1 MFAKFAARFAAPL
14 FLTSLFAFSCAL
26 AQDYPSKPVR
36 FIVPFPPSGSA
47 DILAR
52 LIADKL
58 TVTLGQSLI
67 VENRPGAGGSLGAD
81 IVAKGP
87 ADGHLLLYANTSLA
101 INPSLYKT
109 LPYDTAKAF
118 APVINMVFIPNFI
131 LVAEEVPANS
141 IADLVRLAKASP
153 GKLNYSSPGNGTFPH
168 LAIELFKLHGGINLV
183 HIPYKGAAAALQ
195 ALVAKEVQVLSNDLL
210 TALPHV
216 KSGRIKALASTGTT
230 RSSAA
235 PDVPTMAEARFKDYS
250 AVGWQGIMVAAGT
263 PAPVIARLNAEIGKV
278 LADPALRE
286 RFASQGLE
294 IVGGTPQQFGEFIRR
309 DTEKWREAVTA
320 SGAKLD

>member
-1 MFAKFAARFAAPL
+1 MKLVRALFCLATALMLSSPAA
-14 FLTSLFAFSCAL
+14 
-26 AQDYPSKPVR
+26 AQEYPTRPIR

-58 TVTLGQSLI
+58 MATLGQPLVI
-67 VENRPGAGGSLGAD
+67 ENRPGAGGALGAD

-87 ADGHLLLYANTSLA
+87 ADGHMLLYANTSLA
-101 INPSLYKT
+101 INPSLYKS

-131 LVAEEVPANS
+131 LVAEGVPANS
-141 IADLVRLAKASP
+141 IADLVKLAKASP

-168 LAIELFKLHGGINLV
+168 LAIELFKLHAGISLV

-195 ALVAKEVQVLSNDLL
+195 ALVAKEVEVLSNDLL

-216 KSGRIKALASTGTT
+216 KTGRIKALAITGVT

-235 PDVPTMAEARFKDYS
+235 PDVPTMAEAGLKDYS

-263 PAPVIARLNAEIGKV
+263 PAPIIARLNAEIGKV

-294 IVGGTPQQFGEFIRR
+294 IVGGTPQQFGNFIRR

>member
-1 MFAKFAARFAAPL
+1 MNIFRAL
-14 FLTSLFAFSCAL
+14 FGLFIALVMSASAL
-26 AQDYPSKPVR
+26 AQDYPVKPIR
-36 FIVPFPPSGSA
+36 FVVPFPPSGSA

-58 TVTLGQSLI
+58 VVTLGQPLI
-67 VENRPGAGGSLGAD
+67 IENRPGAGGALGAD
-81 IVAKGP
+81 IVAKGA
-87 ADGHLLLYANTSLA
+87 ADGHMLLYANTSLA

-118 APVINMVFIPNFI
+118 APVINMVLIPNFI
-131 LVAEEVPANS
+131 LVAEDVPANS
-141 IADLVRLAKASP
+141 IADLVRLAKANP

-168 LAIELFKLHGGINLV
+168 VAIELFKLHAGINLV

-216 KSGRIKALASTGTT
+216 KSGRIKALAITGTT

-235 PDVPTMAEARFKDYS
+235 PDVPTMAEAGLRDYS

-263 PAPVIARLNAEIGKV
+263 PAPVIARLNAEIGRV

-309 DTEKWREAVTA
+309 DAEKWREAVTA

>member
-1 MFAKFAARFAAPL
+1 MNIFRAL
-14 FLTSLFAFSCAL
+14 FGLFIALVMSASAL
-26 AQDYPSKPVR
+26 AQDYPVKPIR
-36 FIVPFPPSGSA
+36 FVVPFPPSGSA

-58 TVTLGQSLI
+58 VVTLGQPLI
-67 VENRPGAGGSLGAD
+67 IENRPGAGGALGAD
-81 IVAKGP
+81 IVAKGA
-87 ADGHLLLYANTSLA
+87 ADGHMLLYANTSLA

-118 APVINMVFIPNFI
+118 APVINMVLIPNFI
-131 LVAEEVPANS
+131 LVAEDVPANS
-141 IADLVRLAKASP
+141 IADLVRLAKANP

-168 LAIELFKLHGGINLV
+168 LAIELFKLHAGIGLV

-216 KSGRIKALASTGTT
+216 KSGRIKALAITGTT

-235 PDVPTMAEARFKDYS
+235 PDVPTMAEAGLRDYS

-263 PAPVIARLNAEIGKV
+263 PAPVIARLNAEIGRV

-286 RFASQGLE
+286 RFASLGLE

-309 DTEKWREAVTA
+309 DAEKWREAVTA

>member
-1 MFAKFAARFAAPL
+1 MKSIRILLGLLGTFAVCLP
-14 FLTSLFAFSCAL
+14 AF
-26 AQDYPSKPVR
+26 AQDYPVKPIR

-52 LIADKL
+52 LIGDKL
-58 TVTLGQSLI
+58 TSTLGQPLVI
-67 VENRPGAGGSLGAD
+67 ENRPGAGGALGAD
-81 IVAKGP
+81 LVAKGP
-87 ADGHLLLYANTSLA
+87 ADGHMLLYANTSLA
-101 INPSLYKT
+101 INPSLYKS

-131 LVAEEVPANS
+131 LVSEGVPANS
-141 IADLVRLAKASP
+141 IADLVKLAKASP

-168 LAIELFKLHGGINLV
+168 LAIELFKLHAGISLV

-195 ALVAKEVQVLSNDLL
+195 ALVAKEVEVLSNDLL

-216 KSGRIKALASTGTT
+216 KTGRIKALAITGVT
-230 RSSAA
+230 RSPAA
-235 PDVPTMAEARFKDYS
+235 PDVPTMAEAGFKDYS

-263 PAPVIARLNAEIGKV
+263 PAPIIARLNAEIGKV

-286 RFASQGLE
+286 RFAAQGLE
-294 IVGGTPQQFGEFIRR
+294 IVGGTPQQFGDFLRR

>member
-1 MFAKFAARFAAPL
+1 MNFRTLFVALAATL
-14 FLTSLFAFSCAL
+14 AFSDTAF
-26 AQDYPSKPVR
+26 AQDYPVKPIR

-58 TVTLGQSLI
+58 MVTLGQPLI
-67 VENRPGAGGSLGAD
+67 IENRPGAGGALGAE

-87 ADGHLLLYANTSLA
+87 ADGHILLYANTSLA

-109 LPYDTAKAF
+109 LPYDTARAF
-118 APVINMVFIPNFI
+118 APVINMVLIPNFI
-131 LVAEEVPANS
+131 LVAEDVPANS
-141 IADLVRLAKASP
+141 IAELVKLARANP

-168 LAIELFKLHGGINLV
+168 LAIELFKLHAGISLV

-216 KSGRIKALASTGTT
+216 KTGRIKALAITGTT

-235 PDVPTMAEARFKDYS
+235 PDVPTMAEAGLRDYS

-263 PAPVIARLNAEIGKV
+263 PQPVVARLNGEIGKV

-309 DTEKWREAVTA
+309 DTDRWREAVSA

>member
-1 MFAKFAARFAAPL
+1 MNIFRAL
-14 FLTSLFAFSCAL
+14 FGLFIALVMSASAL
-26 AQDYPSKPVR
+26 AQDYPVKPIR
-36 FIVPFPPSGSA
+36 FVVPFPPSGSA

-58 TVTLGQSLI
+58 VVTLGQPLI
-67 VENRPGAGGSLGAD
+67 IENRPGAGGALGAD
-81 IVAKGP
+81 IVAKGA
-87 ADGHLLLYANTSLA
+87 ADGHMLLYANTSLA

-118 APVINMVFIPNFI
+118 APVINMVLIPNFI
-131 LVAEEVPANS
+131 LVAEDVPANS
-141 IADLVRLAKASP
+141 IADLVRLAKANP

-168 LAIELFKLHGGINLV
+168 LAIELFKLHAGIDLV

-216 KSGRIKALASTGTT
+216 KSGRIKALAITGTT

-235 PDVPTMAEARFKDYS
+235 PDVPTMAEAGLKEYN

-286 RFASQGLE
+286 RFASQGIE

-309 DTEKWREAVTA
+309 DAEKWREAVTA

>member
-1 MFAKFAARFAAPL
+1 MNIFRAL
-14 FLTSLFAFSCAL
+14 FGLFIALVMSASAL
-26 AQDYPSKPVR
+26 AQDYPVKPIR
-36 FIVPFPPSGSA
+36 FVVPFPPSGSA

-58 TVTLGQSLI
+58 VVTLGQPLI
-67 VENRPGAGGSLGAD
+67 IENRPGAGGALGAD
-81 IVAKGP
+81 LVAKGA
-87 ADGHLLLYANTSLA
+87 ADGHMLLYANTSLA

-118 APVINMVFIPNFI
+118 APVINMVLIPNFI
-131 LVAEEVPANS
+131 LVAEDVPANS
-141 IADLVRLAKASP
+141 IADLVRLAKANP

-168 LAIELFKLHGGINLV
+168 LAIELFKLHAGINLV

-216 KSGRIKALASTGTT
+216 KSGRIKALAITGTT

-235 PDVPTMAEARFKDYS
+235 PDVPTMAEAGLKEYN

-286 RFASQGLE
+286 RFASQGIE

-309 DTEKWREAVTA
+309 DTQKWGEAVTA

>member
-1 MFAKFAARFAAPL
+1 MLRNALQFAAL
-14 FLTSLFAFSCAL
+14 MLFAFTSAH
-26 AQDYPSKPVR
+26 AQEYPAKPIR
-36 FIVPFPPSGSA
+36 FVVPFPPSGSA

-52 LIADKL
+52 LIGDKL
-58 TVTLGQSLI
+58 SATLGQPLVI
-67 VENRPGAGGSLGAD
+67 ENRPGAGGALGAD

-118 APVINMVFIPNFI
+118 APVINMVLIPNFI
-131 LVAEEVPANS
+131 LVAEDVPVAS
-141 IADLVRLAKASP
+141 IADLVKLAKASP

-168 LAIELFKLHGGINLV
+168 LAVELFKLHAGVQIV

-216 KSGRIKALASTGTT
+216 KSGRIKALAITGTS

-235 PDVPTMAEARFKDYS
+235 PDVPTMAEAGLKDYS

-278 LADPALRE
+278 LADTALRE

-294 IVGGTPQQFGEFIRR
+294 VVTGTPQQFGEFIRK
-309 DTEKWREAVTA
+309 DTERWREAVTA

>member
-1 MFAKFAARFAAPL
+1 MNIFRAL
-14 FLTSLFAFSCAL
+14 FGLFIALVMSASAL
-26 AQDYPSKPVR
+26 AQDYPVKPIR
-36 FIVPFPPSGSA
+36 FVVPFPPSGSA

-58 TVTLGQSLI
+58 VVTLGHPLI
-67 VENRPGAGGSLGAD
+67 IENRPGAGGALGAD
-81 IVAKGP
+81 IVAKGA
-87 ADGHLLLYANTSLA
+87 ADGHMLLYANTSLA

-118 APVINMVFIPNFI
+118 APVINMVLIPNLI
-131 LVAEEVPANS
+131 LVAEDVPANS
-141 IADLVRLAKASP
+141 IADLVRLAKANP

-168 LAIELFKLHGGINLV
+168 LAIELFKLHAGIGLV

-216 KSGRIKALASTGTT
+216 KSGRIKALAITGTT

-235 PDVPTMAEARFKDYS
+235 PDVPTMAEAGLKEYN

-286 RFASQGLE
+286 RFASQGIE

-309 DTEKWREAVTA
+309 DTQKWGEAVTA
-320 SGAKLD
+320 SGAKLDSVGC

>member
-1 MFAKFAARFAAPL
+1 MKFRTLFVALAAALAL
-14 FLTSLFAFSCAL
+14 SATAF
-26 AQDYPSKPVR
+26 AQDYPVKPIR

-58 TVTLGQSLI
+58 MVTLGQPLI
-67 VENRPGAGGSLGAD
+67 IENRPGAGDALGAE

-87 ADGHLLLYANTSLA
+87 ADGHMLLYANTSLA

-118 APVINMVFIPNFI
+118 APVINMVIIPNFI
-131 LVAEEVPANS
+131 LVAEDVPAGS
-141 IADLVRLAKASP
+141 IAELVKLAKASP

-168 LAIELFKLHGGINLV
+168 LAIELFKLHAGINLV

-216 KSGRIKALASTGTT
+216 KTGRIKALAITGTT

-235 PDVPTMAEARFKDYS
+235 PDVPTMAEAGLKDYS

-263 PAPVIARLNAEIGKV
+263 PQPVVARLNAEIARV

-294 IVGGTPQQFGEFIRR
+294 IVGGTPQQFGDFIRR
-309 DTEKWREAVTA
+309 DTERWREAVTA

>member
-1 MFAKFAARFAAPL
+1 MQRFAIWLAAL
-14 FLTSLFAFSCAL
+14 LFASSGAL
-26 AQDYPSKPVR
+26 AQDYPTKPIR

-58 TVTLGQSLI
+58 MVTLGQPLI
-67 VENRPGAGGSLGAD
+67 IENRPGAGGALGAD

-87 ADGHLLLYANTSLA
+87 AEGHLLLYANTSLA
-101 INPSLYKT
+101 INPSLYKS
-109 LPYDTAKAF
+109 LPYDTPKAF

-131 LVAEEVPANS
+131 LVAEGVPANS
-141 IADLVRLAKASP
+141 IADLVKLAKASP

-168 LAIELFKLHGGINLV
+168 LAIELFKLHSGINLV

-216 KSGRIKALASTGTT
+216 KTGRIKALAITGTT

-235 PDVPTMAEARFKDYS
+235 PDVPTMIEAGLKDYS

-263 PAPVIARLNAEIGKV
+263 PAPIISRLNAEIGKV

-286 RFASQGLE
+286 RFATQGLE

-309 DTEKWREAVTA
+309 DTERWREAVTA

>member
-1 MFAKFAARFAAPL
+1 MKFRTLFVALAATL
-14 FLTSLFAFSCAL
+14 AFSATTF
-26 AQDYPSKPVR
+26 AQDYPAKPIR

-58 TVTLGQSLI
+58 MVTLGQPLI
-67 VENRPGAGGSLGAD
+67 IENRPGAGGALGAE

-87 ADGHLLLYANTSLA
+87 ADGHILLYANTSLA

-109 LPYDTAKAF
+109 LPYDTARAF
-118 APVINMVFIPNFI
+118 APVINMVLIPNFI
-131 LVAEEVPANS
+131 LVAEDVPANS
-141 IADLVRLAKASP
+141 IAELVKLARANP

-168 LAIELFKLHGGINLV
+168 LAIELFKLHAGISLV

-216 KSGRIKALASTGTT
+216 KTGRIKALAITGTT

-235 PDVPTMAEARFKDYS
+235 PDVPTMAEAGLRDYS

-263 PAPVIARLNAEIGKV
+263 PQPVVARLNGEIGKV

-309 DTEKWREAVTA
+309 DTDRWREAVSA

>member
-1 MFAKFAARFAAPL
+1 MNIFRAL
-14 FLTSLFAFSCAL
+14 FGLFIALVMSASAL
-26 AQDYPSKPVR
+26 AQDYPVKPIR
-36 FIVPFPPSGSA
+36 FVVPFPPSGSA

-58 TVTLGQSLI
+58 VVTLGQPLI
-67 VENRPGAGGSLGAD
+67 IENRPGAGGALGAD
-81 IVAKGP
+81 IVAKGA
-87 ADGHLLLYANTSLA
+87 ADGHMLLYANTSLA

-118 APVINMVFIPNFI
+118 APVINMVLIPNFI
-131 LVAEEVPANS
+131 LVAEDVPANS
-141 IADLVRLAKASP
+141 IADLVRLAKANP

-168 LAIELFKLHGGINLV
+168 LAIELFKLHAGINLV

-216 KSGRIKALASTGTT
+216 KSGRIKALAITGTT

-235 PDVPTMAEARFKDYS
+235 PDVPTMAEAGLRDYS

-263 PAPVIARLNAEIGKV
+263 PAPVIARLNAEIGRV

-309 DTEKWREAVTA
+309 DAEKWREAVTA

>member
-1 MFAKFAARFAAPL
+1 MFKFAARLAAL
-14 FLTSLFAFSCAL
+14 MLFACSAAV
-26 AQDYPSKPVR
+26 AQDYPVKPIR
-36 FIVPFPPSGSA
+36 FIVPLPPSGSA

-58 TVTLGQSLI
+58 MVTLGQPLI
-67 VENRPGAGGSLGAD
+67 VENRPGAGGALGAD

-118 APVINMVFIPNFI
+118 TPVISMVIIPNFI
-131 LVAEEVPANS
+131 LVAEDVPANS
-141 IADLVRLAKASP
+141 IADLVRLAKANP

-168 LAIELFKLHGGINLV
+168 LAIELFRLHAGINLV

-216 KSGRIKALASTGTT
+216 KTGRIKALAITGTT

-235 PDVPTMAEARFKDYS
+235 PDVPTMAEAGLKDYS

-286 RFASQGLE
+286 RFATQGLE
-294 IVGGTPQQFGEFIRR
+294 IVGGTPQQFGDFIRR

>member
-1 MFAKFAARFAAPL
+1 MPGLLAALLCSWAV
-14 FLTSLFAFSCAL
+14 L
-26 AQDYPSKPVR
+26 AQEYPVKSMR

-52 LIADKL
+52 LIGDKL
-58 TVTLGQSLI
+58 AATLGQPLI
-67 VENRPGAGGSLGAD
+67 IENRPGAGGALGAD

-87 ADGHLLLYANTSLA
+87 ADGHVLLYANTSLA

-109 LPYDTAKAF
+109 LPYDSAKAF
-118 APVINMVFIPNFI
+118 APVINMVLIPNFI
-131 LVAEEVPANS
+131 LVAEDVPANS
-141 IADLVRLAKASP
+141 IAELVRMAKASP

-168 LAIELFKLHGGINLV
+168 LAVELFKLHASINVV

-195 ALVAKEVQVLSNDLL
+195 ALVAREVQLLSNDLL

-216 KSGRIKALASTGTT
+216 KSGRIKALAITGAT

-235 PDVPTMAEARFKDYS
+235 PQVPTMAEEGLKDYS
-250 AVGWQGIMVAAGT
+250 AVGWQGVMVAAGT
-263 PAPVIARLNAEIGKV
+263 PAPVIARLNVEIGKV
-278 LADPALRE
+278 LADSGLRE

-294 IVGGTPQQFGEFIRR
+294 VVGGTPQQFGDFIRR
-309 DTEKWREAVTA
+309 DAERWREAVSA

>member
-1 MFAKFAARFAAPL
+1 MLKFAMRLAAL
-14 FLTSLFAFSCAL
+14 MLFACSAAL
-26 AQDYPSKPVR
+26 AQDYPVKPIR
-36 FIVPFPPSGSA
+36 FVVPFPPSGSA

-58 TVTLGQSLI
+58 VVTLGQPLI
-67 VENRPGAGGSLGAD
+67 IENRPGAGGALGAD

-118 APVINMVFIPNFI
+118 APVINMVLIPNFI
-131 LVAEEVPANS
+131 LVAEDVPANS

-168 LAIELFKLHGGINLV
+168 LAIELFKLHAGINLV

-216 KSGRIKALASTGTT
+216 KTGRIKALAITGTT

-235 PDVPTMAEARFKDYS
+235 PDVPTMAEAGLKDYS

-263 PAPVIARLNAEIGKV
+263 PAPIVARLNAEIGKV

-294 IVGGTPQQFGEFIRR
+294 IVGGTPQPFGDFIRR

>member
-1 MFAKFAARFAAPL
+1 MNIFRAL
-14 FLTSLFAFSCAL
+14 FGLFIALVMSASAL
-26 AQDYPSKPVR
+26 AQDYPVKPIR
-36 FIVPFPPSGSA
+36 FVVPFPPSGSA

-58 TVTLGQSLI
+58 VVTLGQPLI
-67 VENRPGAGGSLGAD
+67 IENRPGAGGALGAD
-81 IVAKGP
+81 IVAKGA
-87 ADGHLLLYANTSLA
+87 ADGHMLLYANTSLA

-118 APVINMVFIPNFI
+118 APVINMVLIPNFI
-131 LVAEEVPANS
+131 LVAEDVPANS
-141 IADLVRLAKASP
+141 IADLVRLAKANP

-168 LAIELFKLHGGINLV
+168 LAIELFKLHAGIDLV

-216 KSGRIKALASTGTT
+216 KSGRIKALAITGTT

-235 PDVPTMAEARFKDYS
+235 PDVPTMAEAGLRDYS

-263 PAPVIARLNAEIGKV
+263 PAPVIARLNAEIGRV

-309 DTEKWREAVTA
+309 DAEKWREAVTA